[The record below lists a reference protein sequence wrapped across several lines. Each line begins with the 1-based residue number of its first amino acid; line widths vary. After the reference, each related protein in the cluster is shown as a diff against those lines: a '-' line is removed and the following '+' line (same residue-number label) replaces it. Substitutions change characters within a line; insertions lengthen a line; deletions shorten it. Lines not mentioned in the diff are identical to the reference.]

1 MIFSWFSTTPIQND
15 ITTPPTTKEEDGWI
29 QVITEQVTEDE
40 EAVVPQQQG
49 AADTPTQQPSTSVA
63 TKQDTCPQDTVAKQE
78 TSLTTKRLSR
88 QERRYQARVAQQQAK
103 KEVVGEEQLKAALKR
118 NRHKK
123 QMLDKW
129 NTACLPTSSFAL
141 D

>member
-1 MIFSWFSTTPIQND
+1 MIFSWFSTTPTQND
-15 ITTPPTTKEEDGWI
+15 ITPTTKEEDGWI
-29 QVITEQVTEDE
+29 QVITEQVNEEDE
-40 EAVVPQQQG
+40 EAVVPQQPE
-49 AADTPTQQPSTSVA
+49 AAAEQDTQEASVA
-63 TKQDTCPQDTVAKQE
+63 TKQDAQETVAKQE
-78 TSLTTKRLSR
+78 ALPTPKRLSR